1 LAACSGVPLIEKTPQ
16 VAETENN
23 KGATTGPLSG
33 IRVLDFSRILAGPS
47 CTQLLGDL
55 GADIIK
61 VERPGKGDDTR
72 SWGPP
77 FVTDAKGQDT
87 NESAYYL
94 SCNRNKRSIALDI
107 SKPEDVETAKR
118 LLRTCDVLIENFKVG
133 GLEKYGLSH
142 AQLRDEFPELVYCSI
157 TGFGQTGP
165 NAEKPGYDLLAQG
178 FGGIMSLTGV
188 PDGEPMKVAV
198 GISDVMTGMYAAVGI
213 LAALRHRDATGEG
226 QAIDLALVDV
236 QASWLVNEGTNYLLS
251 GKTPVRRGNQHPNIV
266 PYQVFAVRE
275 GHVIVAVGNDA
286 QFGRFCEVIGRA
298 DLASDPRYATNALRL
313 VNRDALI
320 SALTP
325 VLAGLAKDRLIA
337 DMQRA
342 GVPGGPINTLPE
354 VFNGEQVAAREMKIS
369 VPHPEAGK
377 GHVDLIGNPLK
388 FSKTPVLYQRAPP
401 TCGADSWDVLN
412 ELDTLLPQHDTT
424 RHPDKP

>member
-1 LAACSGVPLIEKTPQ
+1 MA
-16 VAETENN
+16 
-23 KGATTGPLSG
+23 G

-77 FVTDAKGQDT
+77 FVVDSDGQDT
-87 NESAYYL
+87 HESAYYL
-94 SCNRNKRSIALDI
+94 SCNRNKRSVALDI
-107 SKPEDVETAKR
+107 SKPGDVETAKR

-133 GLEKYGLSH
+133 GLAKYGLSY
-142 AQLRDEFPELVYCSI
+142 ADLKDDFPELVYCSI

-165 NAEKPGYDLLAQG
+165 NAQKPGYDLLAQG

-213 LAALRHRDATGEG
+213 LAALRHRDATGQG

-236 QASWLVNEGTNYLLS
+236 QTSWLVNEGTNYLLS

-266 PYQVFAVRE
+266 PYQVFSVRD

-286 QFGRFCEVIGRA
+286 QFGRFCEVIGHAGLAA
-298 DLASDPRYATNALRL
+298 DPDYATNAMRL

-325 VLAGLAKDRLIA
+325 ILAGLTKDALIA
-337 DMQRA
+337 DMERA
-342 GVPGGPINTLPE
+342 GVPGGPINTLPDL
-354 VFNGEQVAAREMKIS
+354 FNGEQVAARGMKIS
-369 VPHPEAGK
+369 VPHPEAGN

-388 FSKTPVLYQRAPP
+388 FSKTPVSYRRAPP
-401 TCGADSWDVLN
+401 TCGADSADVLS
-412 ELDTLLPQHDTT
+412 ELDTLLPPQ
-424 RHPDKP
+424 KP